1 MLRKSQEK
9 AGWNTFTF
17 RMRHAEQDVTG
28 RGLESL
34 SLSAALSLSLSLL
47 ASDAVGR
54 FKPGLLGSIAVT
66 VVLGIGNKLISVLLI
81 AVV

>member
-1 MLRKSQEK
+1 MSKESQEK
-9 AGWNTFTF
+9 AGWDTFTF

-34 SLSAALSLSLSLL
+34 SLSLPLL

-54 FKPGLLGSIAVT
+54 FKPELLGSIAVT
-66 VVLGIGNKLISVLLI
+66 VVLGAGNKLVCVLLI